1 MVNRVHRSLS
11 YLSRRNFEFCKA
23 TYFDT
28 EVLDEAQECGREEIR
43 IPSERIV
50 LEFSTFCLDRVIFW
64 ISKDQIDTLKMHFFR
79 EIVLRG
85 FYLNFDVEVE
95 LRWLEH
101 NRFSNFKGG
110 LGSDHEIVENTA

>member
-28 EVLDEAQECGREEIR
+28 EVLDEAQECCREEIR
-43 IPSERIV
+43 ITERIV

-64 ISKDQIDTLKMHFFR
+64 ISKDQIDTLKMHFSR
-79 EIVLRG
+79 EIVQG
-85 FYLNFDVEVE
+85 FDLNFDVEVE
-95 LRWLEH
+95 LGWLEH
-101 NRFSNFKGG
+101 NRFSDFKGG
-110 LGSDHEIVENTA
+110 LSSNHEIVENTA